1 MNLDYDNFISEVVSS
16 LAPSG
21 IRRFFDIAA
30 GMKDCIS
37 LGVGEPD
44 FVTPWIIRQ
53 AGIESLE
60 RGRTWYTSNNGII
73 ELREAIS
80 DYQHRRFNLQY
91 NPSDEILVT
100 VGGSEAIDLCFR
112 ALINPGDEVIIPTP
126 CFVAYEAIA
135 KLNRAKIIPI
145 ATKPED
151 GFRLNPN
158 DLKAAI
164 TDRTKLLVFP
174 FPSNPTGAVMRKEHL
189 KDIAEVLKGTNIL
202 VLSDEIYAELTY
214 GDSPHVSI
222 ASIDEDMYR
231 RTILVSG
238 YSKAFAMTGWRLG
251 YTCGPKQIVEQM
263 LKIHQYALMCAPTMA
278 QFAGVVAM
286 KECDEAVAEM
296 ISEYAMRRRLVV
308 DSFNRLKL
316 TCFEPLG
323 AFYVFPSLKVTG
335 MTSQEFCEQ
344 LLESKKVAL
353 VPGNA
358 FGESGEGYVRVSY
371 SYSLKHLSLAL
382 QRIEEFLKDR
392 RII

>member
-1 MNLDYDNFISEVVSS
+1 MNYDHLISDVVAS

-30 GMKDCIS
+30 SMEDCIS

-60 RGRTWYTSNNGII
+60 RGRTWYTGNSGIH
-73 ELREAIS
+73 ELREAVG
-80 DYQHRRFNLQY
+80 DYQQRRFGLRY
-91 NPSDEILVT
+91 NPDGEILIT
-100 VGGSEAIDLCFR
+100 VGGSEAIDLCCR

-126 CFVAYEAIA
+126 CFVAYEAV
-135 KLNRAKIIPI
+135 AKINNAKVVPI
-145 ATKPED
+145 ETKPED
-151 GFRLNPN
+151 GFRLTGK

-164 TDRTKLLVFP
+164 TDKTKLLVFP
-174 FPSNPTGAVMRKEHL
+174 FPSNPTGAVMRREHL
-189 KDIAEVLKGTNIL
+189 EEIAEVLKGTDIL

-214 GDSPHVSI
+214 GNIQHQSI
-222 ASIDEDMYR
+222 ASIGEDMFR

-238 YSKAFAMTGWRLG
+238 FSKAFAMTGWRLG
-251 YTCGPKQIVEQM
+251 YTCGPKAIIEQM
-263 LKIHQYALMCAPTMA
+263 LKIHQYAIMCAPTMA

-286 KECDEAVAEM
+286 RDCDDVVQEM
-296 ISEYAMRRRLVV
+296 ISEYAIRRRYVI

-323 AFYVFPSLKVTG
+323 AFYVFPSLKATG
-335 MTSQEFCEQ
+335 MGSQEFCER
-344 LLESKKVAL
+344 LLQSKRVAL

-358 FGESGEGYVRVSY
+358 FGKSGEGYVRVSY
-371 SYSLKHLSLAL
+371 SYSLSHLSQAVA
-382 QRIEEFLKDR
+382 RIEEFLKE
-392 RII
+392 IGILPY